1 MTVLKHNISSGIT
14 GTHPK
19 SHTAKI
25 QVYVVTSILCN
36 FPELVNSINNNLSV
50 PPHRDVAGI
59 INYL

>member
-1 MTVLKHNISSGIT
+1 MTVLKVNISSGIT

-25 QVYVVTSILCN
+25 QVYVVASILCN